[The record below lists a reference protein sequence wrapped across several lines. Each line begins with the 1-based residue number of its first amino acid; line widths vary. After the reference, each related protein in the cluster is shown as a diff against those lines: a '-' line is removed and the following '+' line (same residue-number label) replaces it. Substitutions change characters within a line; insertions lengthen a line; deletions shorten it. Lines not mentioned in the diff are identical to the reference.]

1 MPMRVYLFL
10 IAFLSSSALLAQ
22 VDPDATALTK
32 ALYKNLLS
40 MQGKSVLF
48 GQQDALAYGLNA
60 DGSRWMNTDDRSDVK
75 TVAGSHPAVA
85 GWDLGRIEFDRPEN
99 LDGVPFAL
107 IKKRIIEHHQRGG
120 VNTVSWHL
128 NNPIDP
134 SKTAWDKV
142 EKTISRI
149 LNDPAALANYKKWLD
164 KVASFFLDLKTPE
177 GQLVPIIF
185 RPFHEHTGS
194 WFWWG
199 ADHCTPG
206 EYTSFWKMTVQY
218 LRDKNVHHLLIAYST
233 DQFMS
238 KAHYLERYPGNDFV
252 DLVGFDIYHR
262 NAPASNEAF
271 KKDLA
276 RMISTLQE
284 VARENKKLSAITEMG
299 QEQLTEKYWWTE
311 IVVPAVENTRLSY
324 LLVWRNGRPD
334 HFYAPFEGQQTAED
348 FRAMIRSGKVK
359 LLQ

>member
-1 MPMRVYLFL
+1 
-10 IAFLSSSALLAQ
+10 
-22 VDPDATALTK
+22 
-32 ALYKNLLS
+32 
-40 MQGKSVLF
+40 
-48 GQQDALAYGLNA
+48 
-60 DGSRWMNTDDRSDVK
+60 
-75 TVAGSHPAVA
+75 
-85 GWDLGRIEFDRPEN
+85 
-99 LDGVPFAL
+99 
-107 IKKRIIEHHQRGG
+107 
-120 VNTVSWHL
+120 
-128 NNPIDP
+128 
-134 SKTAWDKV
+134 
-142 EKTISRI
+142 
-149 LNDPAALANYKKWLD
+149 
-164 KVASFFLDLKTPE
+164 
-177 GQLVPIIF
+177 
-185 RPFHEHTGS
+185 
-194 WFWWG
+194 
-199 ADHCTPG
+199 
-206 EYTSFWKMTVQY
+206 
-218 LRDKNVHHLLIAYST
+218 
-233 DQFMS
+233 MS